1 MQIAAE
7 KTPESRSPS
16 LDAGR
21 GDENVGGRVQDLNM
35 LVVAVKMLR
44 SGNPKSRCVG
54 RGSRGARKYEPQVE
68 IHRPRQ

>member
-7 KTPESRSPS
+7 TTLERRSSS
-16 LDAGR
+16 LDMLV
-21 GDENVGGRVQDLNM
+21 VGTKTSEVDM